1 MNIETSPAV
10 LLVDDEPKILR
21 STALT
26 LRTSG
31 VENVHSI
38 NDSREVMAYLESNTV
53 AVALVDLNMPH
64 VNGVELLSLI
74 NKNSPQVNV
83 IILTA
88 ANEVDTAVTCMKGGA
103 FDYLVKPVEKTRL
116 ISSVNRAIEQH
127 SLCSEL
133 STLRNSLLTR
143 TVTHTEAFDH
153 IVTENEAMH
162 DLCCY
167 VDAVSQSSQPVLI
180 TGETGTGKEL
190 FARAVHNASGRN
202 GQFVAITV
210 SGLDDNNF
218 SDTLFGHK
226 KGAFTGADAKRDGL
240 IASAQNGTLF
250 LDEIGDLSITS
261 QVKLLR
267 LLQERE
273 YYPLGEDTP
282 KISNARVVVATNVE
296 LTQAIE
302 KGQFRQDLY
311 FRLKPHQVH
320 VPALRNRLDDLP
332 LLTDHFIQHA
342 ASDLGKA
349 VPTAP
354 IALYQLLNTYR
365 FPGNVRELEGMIFDA
380 VARQK
385 GSTLSLQ
392 AFKKAVGFAERS
404 PSPSDACEPSF
415 SFPDTLPTL
424 KTIEDALICEAITRA
439 DGNQG
444 VAAGLLGITRQAL
457 NKRLIRARTKN
468 TSL

>member
-1 MNIETSPAV
+1 VNIETSPAV

-26 LRTSG
+26 L
-31 VENVHSI
+31 
-38 NDSREVMAYLESNTV
+38 AYLESNTV

-180 TGETGTGKEL
+180 TT
-190 FARAVHNASGRN
+190 
-202 GQFVAITV
+202 ITTSPIRFLV
-210 SGLDDNNF
+210 
-218 SDTLFGHK
+218 TK
-226 KGAFTGADAKRDGL
+226 KAH
-240 IASAQNGTLF
+240 
-250 LDEIGDLSITS
+250 S
-261 QVKLLR
+261 QV
-267 LLQERE
+267 
-273 YYPLGEDTP
+273 P
-282 KISNARVVVATNVE
+282 
-296 LTQAIE
+296 
-302 KGQFRQDLY
+302 
-311 FRLKPHQVH
+311 
-320 VPALRNRLDDLP
+320 
-332 LLTDHFIQHA
+332 
-342 ASDLGKA
+342 
-349 VPTAP
+349 
-354 IALYQLLNTYR
+354 
-365 FPGNVRELEGMIFDA
+365 M
-380 VARQK
+380 
-385 GSTLSLQ
+385 
-392 AFKKAVGFAERS
+392 RS
-404 PSPSDACEPSF
+404 V
-415 SFPDTLPTL
+415 T
-424 KTIEDALICEAITRA
+424 
-439 DGNQG
+439 G
-444 VAAGLLGITRQAL
+444 
-457 NKRLIRARTKN
+457 
-468 TSL
+468 